1 VMMALGLIRI
11 YCATI
16 SIIPV
21 WRRWQLKPKSI
32 MGRLKFNRNL
42 KRVQPS
48 PCGLRAKIKPKF
60 PLRLGLHKLG
70 FIAIE
75 WQAILKIAASAH
87 RLTDD
92 FNHLLAMVVAIDHIQ
107 IVSFDCKHWT

>member
-1 VMMALGLIRI
+1 MCATMPKPSIWMLSYMAMKRQLCCKFVMMALGLIRI

-48 PCGLRAKIKPKF
+48 PCGLRG
-60 PLRLGLHKLG
+60 LRL
-70 FIAIE
+70 
-75 WQAILKIAASAH
+75 SP
-87 RLTDD
+87 
-92 FNHLLAMVVAIDHIQ
+92 
-107 IVSFDCKHWT
+107 SFR